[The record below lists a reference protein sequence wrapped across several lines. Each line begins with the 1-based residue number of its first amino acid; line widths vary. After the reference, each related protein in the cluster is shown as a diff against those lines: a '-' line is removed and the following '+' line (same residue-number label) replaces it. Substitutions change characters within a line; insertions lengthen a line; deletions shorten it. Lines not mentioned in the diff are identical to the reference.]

1 MADLYRIFSE
11 EGLAGLLPYAL
22 KDTSHG
28 YRILVDKIKAG
39 YPLTFIRTQM
49 EVPYLV
55 VKNETYQAL
64 FYTTEDK
71 ARAQASELKAQGF
84 NPVVE
89 DLPDGKAREEALLWL
104 FDHGPTHILLDD
116 SLSVPISDLVD
127 EELPDYDG
135 RPTTEHKLRNRMLNG
150 ATFYFLQQAAAGYG
164 NMEAEYTWTRS
175 MVNGEFLA
183 ACINDPAN
191 NYPALA
197 LTMENGLGLLVYTDW
212 RQVQLDNPE
221 GEPDCFELDFEGL
234 KRLLALDTKNVI
246 LLNHA
251 TCNLSMNLEYM
262 SMIEESSRNAR
273 SSTPTGRSQF
283 SQQVGGYALGQVNED
298 DWDTTD
304 PTPDF
309 LK

>member
-1 MADLYRIFSE
+1 
-11 EGLAGLLPYAL
+11 
-22 KDTSHG
+22 
-28 YRILVDKIKAG
+28 
-39 YPLTFIRTQM
+39 
-49 EVPYLV
+49 
-55 VKNETYQAL
+55 
-64 FYTTEDK
+64 
-71 ARAQASELKAQGF
+71 
-84 NPVVE
+84 
-89 DLPDGKAREEALLWL
+89 
-104 FDHGPTHILLDD
+104 
-116 SLSVPISDLVD
+116 
-127 EELPDYDG
+127 
-135 RPTTEHKLRNRMLNG
+135 MLNG

-221 GEPDCFELDFEGL
+221 GEPACFVLDFEGL

>member
-89 DLPDGKAREEALLWL
+89 DLPDGKRC
-104 FDHGPTHILLDD
+104 
-116 SLSVPISDLVD
+116 V
-127 EELPDYDG
+127 
-135 RPTTEHKLRNRMLNG
+135 
-150 ATFYFLQQAAAGYG
+150 
-164 NMEAEYTWTRS
+164 
-175 MVNGEFLA
+175 
-183 ACINDPAN
+183 
-191 NYPALA
+191 
-197 LTMENGLGLLVYTDW
+197 
-212 RQVQLDNPE
+212 
-221 GEPDCFELDFEGL
+221 
-234 KRLLALDTKNVI
+234 
-246 LLNHA
+246 
-251 TCNLSMNLEYM
+251 
-262 SMIEESSRNAR
+262 
-273 SSTPTGRSQF
+273 
-283 SQQVGGYALGQVNED
+283 
-298 DWDTTD
+298 
-304 PTPDF
+304 
-309 LK
+309 

>member
-64 FYTTEDK
+64 FYTAEDK
-71 ARAQASELKAQGF
+71 AQAQASELKAQGF
-84 NPVVE
+84 KPVVE

-116 SLSVPISDLVD
+116 SLSVSISDLVD

-221 GEPDCFELDFEGL
+221 GEPACFVLDLEGL

-246 LLNHA
+246 LINHA

>member
-104 FDHGPTHILLDD
+104 FDQGPTHILLDD

-221 GEPDCFELDFEGL
+221 DEPACFVLDFEGL

>member
-221 GEPDCFELDFEGL
+221 GEPAWFVLDFEGL

>member
-221 GEPDCFELDFEGL
+221 DEPACFVLDFEGL

-262 SMIEESSRNAR
+262 SMIEESSRNAW

>member
-191 NYPALA
+191 N
-197 LTMENGLGLLVYTDW
+197 
-212 RQVQLDNPE
+212 
-221 GEPDCFELDFEGL
+221 
-234 KRLLALDTKNVI
+234 
-246 LLNHA
+246 
-251 TCNLSMNLEYM
+251 
-262 SMIEESSRNAR
+262 
-273 SSTPTGRSQF
+273 
-283 SQQVGGYALGQVNED
+283 
-298 DWDTTD
+298 
-304 PTPDF
+304 
-309 LK
+309 

>member
-212 RQVQLDNPE
+212 RQAQLDNPE
-221 GEPDCFELDFEGL
+221 DEPACFVLDFEGL

>member
-221 GEPDCFELDFEGL
+221 DEPACFVLDFEGL

-262 SMIEESSRNAR
+262 SMIEEPSRNAR

>member
-212 RQVQLDNPE
+212 RQVQLDNLE
-221 GEPDCFELDFEGL
+221 DEPACFVLDFEGL

-304 PTPDF
+304 PTPEF

>member
-221 GEPDCFELDFEGL
+221 GEPACFVLDFVGL

>member
-1 MADLYRIFSE
+1 MLFRS
-11 EGLAGLLPYAL
+11 
-22 KDTSHG
+22 
-28 YRILVDKIKAG
+28 
-39 YPLTFIRTQM
+39 
-49 EVPYLV
+49 
-55 VKNETYQAL
+55 QAL

-221 GEPDCFELDFEGL
+221 GEPACFVLDFEGL

>member
-221 GEPDCFELDFEGL
+221 GEPACFVLDFEGL

-273 SSTPTGRSQF
+273 SSPPTGRSQF